1 MIRIS
6 ESRRAARV
14 AAVCSVLLAASRG
27 AGQSASEPAVQE
39 KYEGCVQRM
48 KGGDREA
55 ALQCF
60 TEVVKAS
67 PPETKFLEK
76 AQRV

>member
-1 MIRIS
+1 M
-6 ESRRAARV
+6 
-14 AAVCSVLLAASRG
+14 
-27 AGQSASEPAVQE
+27 QE